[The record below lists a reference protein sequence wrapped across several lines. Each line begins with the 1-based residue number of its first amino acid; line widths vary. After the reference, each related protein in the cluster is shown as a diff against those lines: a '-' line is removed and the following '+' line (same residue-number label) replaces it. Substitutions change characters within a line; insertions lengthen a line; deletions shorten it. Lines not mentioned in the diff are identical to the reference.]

1 MTSACMLTSHAIPM
15 LVHSF
20 QKNALLVKLNIS
32 SQCCYDTSVPNVVFV
47 LQTFSQTNITK
58 VCPGSQCMFAFY
70 GGESFY
76 HRYILVLHLCNLF
89 VFLWLVNF
97 TIALGQCTLA
107 GAFASYYW
115 ALKKPNDIPACP
127 LCSSFCRA
135 IRYDRTVTLGGTI
148 APPTIF
154 QLICRACSQEHTLV
168 PMSIVSSF
176 TVTTLVHLLLVP

>member
-1 MTSACMLTSHAIPM
+1 MHLIAAIQLHM
-15 LVHSF
+15 KVL
-20 QKNALLVKLNIS
+20 
-32 SQCCYDTSVPNVVFV
+32 SVCFF
-47 LQTFSQTNITK
+47 QTFSQTNITK

-70 GGESFY
+70 GGESVY

-127 LCSSFCRA
+127 LYSSFSRA
-135 IRYDRTVTLGGTI
+135 IRLVAAR
-148 APPTIF
+148 
-154 QLICRACSQEHTLV
+154 ICAFNH
-168 PMSIVSSF
+168 
-176 TVTTLVHLLLVP
+176 